1 MPHSFTETKHTSYG
15 GRIKNSIV
23 GCIIGI
29 LLFLASFVVLW
40 KNEENGARLANQEKY
55 IEKNAI
61 EVNADTPDRENDEKL
76 ISISGKLL
84 TDATLS
90 DENLMVRNA
99 LVLKRDVEMY
109 QWVEHK
115 HTETH
120 DKLGGGEVKRTT
132 YTYDTQ
138 WRSNHVDSSDFKH
151 PQGHQNPDFPITS
164 LRLNAQNSILG
175 GFYGSELQTS
185 HIKKFQPITNL
196 PQSNMYEFIDGKY
209 YSKGASVSS
218 PKVGD
223 IRISYFW
230 TPSGSEISIFGHQ
243 NENNTI
249 SEHPTQYGD
258 IYWQED
264 GISNKAAM
272 LKNLKSHNS
281 FVTNIFRF
289 VGWLIMFIGLLLLLG
304 PLSAIAKVLP
314 FLGDITGFLAG
325 VVALLI
331 SVILSL
337 ITIGIAWFAYRPFS
351 AILLFLLAGLIFYF
365 IHVLVAKKSQN
376 IPKEII

>member
-15 GRIKNSIV
+15 GRVKNSLV

-61 EVNADTPDRENDEKL
+61 EVSADTPDRENDEKL

-109 QWVEHK
+109 QWTEHEHK
-115 HTETH
+115 ETH
-120 DKLGGGEVKRTT
+120 DKIGGGEVTTTT
-132 YTYDTQ
+132 YTYTTE
-138 WRSNHVDSSDFKH
+138 WRASHIDSSRFKH
-151 PQGHQNPDFPITS
+151 PQGHQNPDFPIAS

-185 HIKKFQPITNL
+185 HIKNFQPITNL

-230 TPSGSEISIFGHQ
+230 TPSGSEISLFGHQ
-243 NENNTI
+243 NSNNTI
-249 SEHPTQYGD
+249 SKHNTQYGD

-264 GISNKAAM
+264 GIADKATM
-272 LKNLKSHNS
+272 LKNFKSHNS
-281 FVTNIFRF
+281 FITNIVRF

-304 PLSAIAKVLP
+304 PLSAIVKFIP
-314 FLGDITGFLAG
+314 FLGDVTGFLAG

-331 SVILSL
+331 SLILSL

-351 AILLFLLAGLIFYF
+351 AILLFLLAGLIFYL
-365 IHVLVAKKSQN
+365 IHKLIAKKNQN
-376 IPKEII
+376 VPIEMV